1 MGIKG
6 KNKIMPLHSN
16 TPSNLCYLPAD
27 TPRVRPSPGL
37 VWESA
42 RSGQCRADSGLLRP
56 DMARTGRDRGLGRDI
71 GGARADNGQQ
81 SEIRPRSEQIS
92 AELPALIRHQAFP
105 QSRLNFCDQ
114 DSRSTI
120 SNLPVTRLWSVLPS
134 FYLSSYN
141 SRLGRNR
148 QIKNSIPFHSKSS
161 IKI

>member
-1 MGIKG
+1 
-6 KNKIMPLHSN
+6 MPHLISAIYPQ
-16 TPSNLCYLPAD
+16 TPPEWGLAPAWCES
-27 TPRVRPSPGL
+27 PPGL
-37 VWESA
+37 ASA
-42 RSGQCRADSGLLRP
+42 ELTVACSALTWPALGEIGAWAGISGE
-56 DMARTGRDRGLGRDI
+56 RGLI
-71 GGARADNGQQ
+71 TGQQ